1 MDEARSK
8 ASSIQQSVSKALT
21 GNPEEGFTMGVRAP
35 TPSYA
40 PKPRCMQFLQ
50 SGAAHDRLFIVHAV
64 SSHAADSE
72 SCEARDAR
80 MLRF

>member
-8 ASSIQQSVSKALT
+8 ASSIQHSVSKALT
-21 GNPEEGFTMGVRAP
+21 GISEEGFTMGVRAP

-40 PKPRCMQFLQ
+40 PKPRYMQFLQ
-50 SGAAHDRLFIVHAV
+50 SGAAHDHLSFVHAV
-64 SSHAADSE
+64 SAHAADSE
-72 SCEARDAR
+72 SYEARDAR